1 VKKKPEHNVIGRIF
15 GCIFVSKA
23 FFKKRVEIV
32 QISMFNFQVRA
43 AHEDDFASPVPITLA
58 GKRKGS
64 IHRNGNFGY
73 EDSPGRDQR
82 VCGLSGV
89 LVAIRTTS
97 TV

>member
-1 VKKKPEHNVIGRIF
+1 
-15 GCIFVSKA
+15 
-23 FFKKRVEIV
+23 
-32 QISMFNFQVRA
+32 
-43 AHEDDFASPVPITLA
+43 VPITLA